1 MGYGTLSNRTRN
13 VSLESQK
20 DRERDK
26 RRDQEIGRKLS
37 KSEERNGHTDLRN
50 FKNIHL
56 G

>member
-26 RRDQEIGRKLS
+26 GETRK
-37 KSEERNGHTDLRN
+37 
-50 FKNIHL
+50 
-56 G
+56 